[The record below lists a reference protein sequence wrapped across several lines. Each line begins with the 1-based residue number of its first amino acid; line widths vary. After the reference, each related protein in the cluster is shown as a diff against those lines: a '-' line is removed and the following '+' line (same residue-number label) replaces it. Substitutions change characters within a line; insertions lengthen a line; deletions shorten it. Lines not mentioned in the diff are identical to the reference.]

1 LRIRQGVRIDTS
13 PRYHLHLFSSELADI
28 PFDALM
34 ITSFLKLLARL
45 PLSWFHHA
53 GIAVGWLMYCGSPT
67 YAKRVKENLF
77 ASGVGSSERQYRA
90 LIKETVRETGKT
102 ATEWVKVWFAS
113 DAEIDGLMLECHGWT
128 TVEEAF
134 RRGKGIIFLL
144 PHLGSFQIAMRYI
157 AQRLPLTALYRPPKQ
172 RFREVFM
179 MAGSKNARLSMA
191 SADLRGVQ
199 KIYKA
204 LARGEAVA
212 LPPDQAPNSRGG
224 VWANFFDRPAYT
236 MTLPKKL
243 QHAMGAALIA
253 AYAERLNGGKGFRL
267 KFQYVEAENFDE
279 RALNRIVEDL
289 VRHCPGQYLW
299 SYNRYKV
306 PRKSEV
312 KRRKPLASYGS

>member
-1 LRIRQGVRIDTS
+1 
-13 PRYHLHLFSSELADI
+13 
-28 PFDALM
+28 M
-34 ITSFLKLLARL
+34 IARFLKLLARL
-45 PLSWFHHA
+45 PLSSFHRA
-53 GIAVGWLMYCGSPT
+53 GIVVGWLMYWGSLT
-67 YAKRVKENLF
+67 YARRVRTNLH
-77 ASGVGSSERQYRA
+77 ASGVCSSEREYRA
-90 LIKETVRETGKT
+90 LINEAVRETGKT

-113 DAEIDGLMLECHGWT
+113 DADIDGLLLECHGWT

-134 RRGKGIIFLL
+134 RRGKGVIFLM

-172 RFREVFM
+172 RFREAFM

-191 SADLRGVQ
+191 SADLGGLQ
-199 KIYKA
+199 KLYKA
-204 LARGEAVA
+204 LARGEAIA

-243 QHAMGAALIA
+243 QHATGAALIA

-267 KFQYVEAENFDE
+267 KFQSVEAENFDE
-279 RALNRIVEDL
+279 RTLNRIVEDL

-312 KRRKPLASYGS
+312 KRRKPLPSYGR

>member
-1 LRIRQGVRIDTS
+1 MRVAKPLGLTHHVAIIYKYFPSKVTGV
-13 PRYHLHLFSSELADI
+13 
-28 PFDALM
+28 PFEALM
-34 ITSFLKLLARL
+34 ITSSLKLLARL
-45 PLSWFHHA
+45 PLSWFHRA
-53 GIAVGWLMYCGSPT
+53 GVAVGWLMYWGSPT
-67 YAKRVKENLF
+67 YAKRVKENLS
-77 ASGVGSSERQYRA
+77 ASGICSSERQYRA

-113 DAEIDGLMLECHGWT
+113 DANMSCFIAAARGWT
-128 TVEEAF
+128 LVDNAH

-144 PHLGSFQIAMRYI
+144 PHLGSFQVVMRYI
-157 AQRLPLTALYRPPKQ
+157 ARRMPLTALYRLPKQ
-172 RFREVFM
+172 RFPRSYYL
-179 MAGSKNARLSMA
+179 AGSRNVGLSLA
-191 SADLRGVQ
+191 HTDLSGVQ

-243 QHAMGAALIA
+243 QYATGAELIA

-267 KFQYVEAENFDE
+267 EFQSVEAENFDE

-289 VRHCPGQYLW
+289 VRHCPSQYLW

-312 KRRKPLASYGS
+312 KRRKPLPSYGA